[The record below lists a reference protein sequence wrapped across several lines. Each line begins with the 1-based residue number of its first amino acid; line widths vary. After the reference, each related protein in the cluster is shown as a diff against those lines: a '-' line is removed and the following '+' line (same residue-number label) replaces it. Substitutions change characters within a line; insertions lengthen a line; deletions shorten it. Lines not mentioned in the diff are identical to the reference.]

1 MVEYYINFLLLC
13 FWKVNWKWVI
23 LQYTYPIFL
32 KVYIAN
38 SMTFSEKT
46 PKIAEK
52 IELKKN
58 TSFLYIVQVGCLIF
72 FFSYFLATKF
82 S

>member
-1 MVEYYINFLLLC
+1 MVEYYINFLLLR

-52 IELKKN
+52 IE
-58 TSFLYIVQVGCLIF
+58 
-72 FFSYFLATKF
+72 
-82 S
+82 